1 MTTRAWWIGLLSVCV
16 SLSSVA
22 CEKSG
27 GTCELTYEE
36 RSRDGSIPAGLAA
49 WLPDWKKADCDPV
62 SLRSVTLGLK
72 TSGYDFTGG
81 ATCPELGYQDCS
93 GGTAVVFYKTCPPQ
107 GAMAAAP
114 EPARAGRTL
123 DRPKPAPGKSARV
136 SLDAPLAV
144 PGDAPFRGN
153 GEGKLVIHL
162 FTDFQDPY
170 TKRLLPTLEQLVAE
184 RDELKVVFRHHPL
197 PFHRDAPL
205 AHQATIEAYV
215 QQGNDGFWA
224 LHDLLFANQR
234 KLGRADLLAHGEK
247 VGLDRAALEK
257 ALDAGTHRA
266 RLQEDMAVAAEA
278 GVKAAPVMVVETK
291 ILRGALPKA
300 SIETVLDEV
309 AAGL

>member
-1 MTTRAWWIGLLSVCV
+1 M
-16 SLSSVA
+16 
-22 CEKSG
+22 
-27 GTCELTYEE
+27 
-36 RSRDGSIPAGLAA
+36 
-49 WLPDWKKADCDPV
+49 
-62 SLRSVTLGLK
+62 
-72 TSGYDFTGG
+72 
-81 ATCPELGYQDCS
+81 
-93 GGTAVVFYKTCPPQ
+93 
-107 GAMAAAP
+107 
-114 EPARAGRTL
+114 
-123 DRPKPAPGKSARV
+123 
-136 SLDAPLAV
+136 AV